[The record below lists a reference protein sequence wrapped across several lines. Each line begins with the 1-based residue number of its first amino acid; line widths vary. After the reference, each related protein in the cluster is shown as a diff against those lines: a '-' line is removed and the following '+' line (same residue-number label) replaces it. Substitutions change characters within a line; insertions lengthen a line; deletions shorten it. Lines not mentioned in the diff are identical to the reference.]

1 MCSLFIL
8 TFKYK
13 KMISQTTEALTSEVE
28 SLQILVKDI
37 KLRIDS
43 VVKPSLKTEGKLSG
57 SEIFFEAK
65 LAIMQQIIDEFGQ
78 EAQLRVQEDL
88 IKKLKGGTGMRD
100 VGREILEMI
109 RINGTLK
116 EQMIGVEALL

>member
-1 MCSLFIL
+1 
-8 TFKYK
+8 
-13 KMISQTTEALTSEVE
+13 MISQATEALKSEVE

-65 LAIMQQIIDEFGQ
+65 LAIM
-78 EAQLRVQEDL
+78 
-88 IKKLKGGTGMRD
+88 
-100 VGREILEMI
+100 
-109 RINGTLK
+109 
-116 EQMIGVEALL
+116 

>member
-1 MCSLFIL
+1 
-8 TFKYK
+8 
-13 KMISQTTEALTSEVE
+13 MISQTTEALTSEVE

-88 IKKLKGGTGMRD
+88 IKKLKGGTGVRD